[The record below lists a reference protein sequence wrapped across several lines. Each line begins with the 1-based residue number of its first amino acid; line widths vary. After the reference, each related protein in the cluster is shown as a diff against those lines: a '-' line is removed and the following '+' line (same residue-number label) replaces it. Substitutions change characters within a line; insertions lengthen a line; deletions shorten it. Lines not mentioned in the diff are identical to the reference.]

1 MGESPR
7 AIFLSYTSQDA
18 AAARRICDALRA
30 AGLEVWFDQNELR
43 GGDAWDASIR
53 KQVKECALFVPVV
66 SANTESR
73 SEGYFRLEWKLAV
86 DRSHLMADDQ
96 AFLLPVVIDGTPEAG
111 ARVPAK
117 FREVQWTRLPGGEAA
132 EAFAGRARL
141 LLGSAAVPAA
151 ATATTAPPASRPAA
165 ADSRS
170 IAVLP
175 FVNLSRDEENE
186 YFADGLAEELL
197 NVIAKI
203 RGLRVAARTSSFSFK
218 GKDAD
223 IQSIAA
229 KLNVATVLEG
239 SVRKS
244 GKRVRVTAQLINAA
258 DGYHLWS
265 ETYDRELDDI
275 FAVQDD
281 IAQAVVKELQASL
294 MPTAGAVDAAVHA
307 ATKGRTVDSAA
318 HQLRLQ
324 GRHLYQRG
332 VKHDRLTAIA
342 YFRRALAIDGDYAA
356 AWADLALALFW
367 RTAMGGAHDAI
378 EDYLKGFAEAREA
391 AERALA
397 LEPDL
402 AEAHLAMAFIA
413 GSINWGREGTKDSF
427 RRALELAPGDA
438 EISRS
443 VALHKLVCGDF
454 EEALRLSQRAI
465 ELDPLN
471 HAGFQMRARTLLYM
485 GRGRDAEA
493 AFRKT
498 LELNPQ
504 STAARGWLCWLM
516 LAQGRIDE
524 AADLA
529 ETIDEVDYL
538 ELMRVYVRW
547 SQGRHDE
554 ARRLLAELTAKYAS
568 FFAYQFA
575 QAYTHLGEFG
585 TAFEWLE
592 RGYEQHDPGLH
603 HAYVDPVLAPLR
615 SDARWL
621 PLMARLGF
629 AP

>member
-1 MGESPR
+1 MGDPSR

-53 KQVKECALFVPVV
+53 KQVKECALFVPVI

-96 AFLLPVVIDGTPEAG
+96 AFLLPVVIDGTADAG

-117 FREVQWTRLPGGEAA
+117 FRDVQWTRLPGGEAA
-132 EAFAGRARL
+132 EAFATRARL
-141 LLGSAAVPAA
+141 LLGAAPVPAA
-151 ATATTAPPASRPAA
+151 ATASAPPASRPAA
-165 ADSRS
+165 PDSRS

-223 IQSIAA
+223 IQAIAA

-294 MPTAGAVDAAVHA
+294 MATAGAVDAAVHA
-307 ATKGRTVDSAA
+307 ATKGRTIDAAA

-332 VKHDRLTAIA
+332 NRGDREMAIA
-342 YFRRALAIDGDYAA
+342 YFRRALAIDGEYAA
-356 AWADLALALFW
+356 AWADLSLALFW
-367 RTAMGGAHDAI
+367 RAAMGGVHQASD
-378 EDYLKGFAEAREA
+378 DYLKGFAEAREA
-391 AERALA
+391 ADRALA
-397 LEPDL
+397 LEPAL
-402 AEAHLAMAFIA
+402 AEAHLATAFIL
-413 GSINWGREGTKDSF
+413 GSVAWDRAASERSF
-427 RRALELAPGDA
+427 RKALELAPGDA
-438 EISRS
+438 EVSRS
-443 VALHKLVCGDF
+443 VALNRLVCGDF

-471 HAGFQMRARTLLYM
+471 SAGYMMRARTFLYM
-485 GRGRDAEA
+485 GRMREAEA
-493 AFRKT
+493 AFAKA

-504 STAARGWLCWLM
+504 STAARGWIAWIQLT
-516 LAQGRIDE
+516 QGRVDE
-524 AADLA
+524 AAAMAESIAEEDYHDL
-529 ETIDEVDYL
+529 L
-538 ELMRVYVRW
+538 RVYVRW
-547 SQGRHDE
+547 SQGRHEE
-554 ARRLLAELTAKYAS
+554 ARRLLGALVERYANV
-568 FFAYQFA
+568 FAYQFA
-575 QAYTHLGEFG
+575 QANAHIGDLDA
-585 TAFEWLE
+585 AFDWLE
-592 RGYEQHDPGLH
+592 RGREQHDPGLH
-603 HAYVDPVLAPLR
+603 HAFVDPTLAAMRNDP
-615 SDARWL
+615 RWP
-621 PLMARLGF
+621 PLMSKIGF
-629 AP
+629 AA

>member
-1 MGESPR
+1 MGESSR

-18 AAARRICDALRA
+18 AAARRLCDALRA

-96 AFLLPVVIDGTPEAG
+96 AFLLPVVIDGTSEAG

-117 FREVQWTRLPGGEAA
+117 FRDVQWTRLPGGEAA
-132 EAFAGRARL
+132 EAFAERARL
-141 LLGSAAVPAA
+141 LLGAGPGPAPAA
-151 ATATTAPPASRPAA
+151 AAVPPASRPAA

-223 IQSIAA
+223 IQAIAA
-229 KLNVATVLEG
+229 RLNVATVLEG

-294 MPTAGAVDAAVHA
+294 MANAGAVDAAVHA
-307 ATKGRTVDSAA
+307 ATKGRTVDAEA
-318 HQLRLQ
+318 HRLRLQ

-332 VKHDRLTAIA
+332 NRNDRETAIT
-342 YFRRALAIDGDYAA
+342 YFRRAIAIDAEYAA

-367 RTAMGGAHDAI
+367 RAAMGGVHQAVD
-378 EDYLKGFAEAREA
+378 DYLKGFAEARQA

-397 LEPDL
+397 LESGL
-402 AEAHLAMAFIA
+402 AEAHLAMAFILGSVTWDRA
-413 GSINWGREGTKDSF
+413 GSERAF
-427 RRALELAPGDA
+427 RKALELAPGDA
-438 EISRS
+438 EVSRS
-443 VALHKLVCGDF
+443 VALNRLVCGDF

-471 HAGFQMRARTLLYM
+471 NAGYLMRARTLLYM
-485 GRGRDAEA
+485 GRTREAET
-493 AFRKT
+493 AFRKA

-504 STAARGWLCWLM
+504 STAARGWICWIELT
-516 LAQGRIDE
+516 QGRLDEASRTAQAIDE
-524 AADLA
+524 EDYHDLLA
-529 ETIDEVDYL
+529 
-538 ELMRVYVRW
+538 VYVLW
-547 SQGRHDE
+547 SQGRRE
-554 ARRLLAELTAKYAS
+554 ESKRLLATLVGKYENV
-568 FFAYQFA
+568 FAYQFA
-575 QAYTHLGEFG
+575 QAYTHLGDFDG
-585 TAFEWLE
+585 AFHWLE
-592 RGYEQHDPGLH
+592 RGREQHDPGLH
-603 HAYVDPVLAPLR
+603 HALVDPTLAALR
-615 SDARWL
+615 NDPRWP
-621 PLMARLGF
+621 PLMASLGF
-629 AP
+629 AA

>member
-30 AGLEVWFDQNELR
+30 AGVEVWFDQNELR

-53 KQVKECALFVPVV
+53 KQVKECALFVPIV

-117 FREVQWTRLPGGEAA
+117 FRDVQWTRLPGGESA
-132 EAFAGRARL
+132 EAFAERARL
-141 LLGSAAVPAA
+141 LLGAAPGRAAVAA
-151 ATATTAPPASRPAA
+151 AAPPASRPAA
-165 ADSRS
+165 DGRS

-223 IQSIAA
+223 IQAIAA

-239 SVRKS
+239 SVRQS

-294 MPTAGAVDAAVHA
+294 MATAGAVDAAVHA
-307 ATKGRTVDSAA
+307 ATKGRTVDAAA

-332 VKHDRLTAIA
+332 NREDREMSIA
-342 YFRRALAIDGDYAA
+342 YFRRALAIDGEYAA
-356 AWADLALALFW
+356 AWADLSLALFW
-367 RTAMGGAHDAI
+367 RAAMGGVHQAGD
-378 EDYLKGFAEAREA
+378 DYLTGFAEAREA

-402 AEAHLAMAFIA
+402 AEAHLATAFIL
-413 GSINWGREGTKDSF
+413 GSVTWDRAASERSF

-438 EISRS
+438 EVSRS
-443 VALHKLVCGDF
+443 VALNRLVCGDF
-454 EEALRLSQRAI
+454 EEALRLSQRAVD
-465 ELDPLN
+465 LDPLN
-471 HAGFQMRARTLLYM
+471 NAGYLMRARTLLYM
-485 GRGRDAEA
+485 GRTREAEA
-493 AFRKT
+493 AFAKA

-504 STAARGWLCWLM
+504 STAARGWIAWIQVT
-516 LAQGRIDE
+516 QGRLDE
-524 AADLA
+524 AAAMAESIAEEDYHDL
-529 ETIDEVDYL
+529 L
-538 ELMRVYVRW
+538 QVYVRW
-547 SQGRHDE
+547 SQSRHEE
-554 ARRLLAELTAKYAS
+554 ARRLLATLVGKYANV
-568 FFAYQFA
+568 FAYQFA
-575 QAYTHLGEFG
+575 QAHAHLGDLDA
-585 TAFEWLE
+585 AFEWLE
-592 RGYEQHDPGLH
+592 RGREQHDPGLH
-603 HAYVDPVLAPLR
+603 HAFVDPTLAAMRNDP
-615 SDARWL
+615 RW
-621 PLMARLGF
+621 PQVMAKIGF
-629 AP
+629 AA

>member
-1 MGESPR
+1 M
-7 AIFLSYTSQDA
+7 
-18 AAARRICDALRA
+18 
-30 AGLEVWFDQNELR
+30 
-43 GGDAWDASIR
+43 
-53 KQVKECALFVPVV
+53 
-66 SANTESR
+66 
-73 SEGYFRLEWKLAV
+73 
-86 DRSHLMADDQ
+86 
-96 AFLLPVVIDGTPEAG
+96 
-111 ARVPAK
+111 
-117 FREVQWTRLPGGEAA
+117 
-132 EAFAGRARL
+132 
-141 LLGSAAVPAA
+141 
-151 ATATTAPPASRPAA
+151 
-165 ADSRS
+165 
-170 IAVLP
+170 
-175 FVNLSRDEENE
+175 
-186 YFADGLAEELL
+186 
-197 NVIAKI
+197 
-203 RGLRVAARTSSFSFK
+203 AARTSSFSFK

-223 IQSIAA
+223 IPSIAA

-244 GKRVRVTAQLINAA
+244 GRRVRVTAQLINAA

-265 ETYDRELDDI
+265 DTYDRELDDI

-281 IAQAVVKELQASL
+281 IAQAVVKELQANL
-294 MPTAGAVDAAVHA
+294 MASAGAVDAAVHA
-307 ATKGRTVDSAA
+307 ATKGRTVDAAA

-332 VKHDRLTAIA
+332 IKQDRLTAIA
-342 YFRRALAIDGDYAA
+342 YFRRALAIDGEYAA

-367 RTAMGGAHDAI
+367 RTAMGGSHEAI

-391 AERALA
+391 AKRALA

-402 AEAHLAMAFIA
+402 AEAHLAMAFIV
-413 GSINWGREGTKDSF
+413 GSIDWGREGTKDSF

-471 HAGFQMRARTLLYM
+471 HAGYLRRARTLLYM

-493 AFRKT
+493 AFRTT
-498 LELNPQ
+498 LELSPQ

-516 LAQGRIDE
+516 LTQGRTDE
-524 AADLA
+524 AADMA
-529 ETIDEVDYL
+529 ETLDDRDYL

-554 ARRLLAELTAKYAS
+554 AKRLLAELTGKYAS

-575 QAYTHLGEFG
+575 QAYTYLGDFDA
-585 TAFEWLE
+585 AFEWLE

-629 AP
+629 TP